1 MFVDLATVKIK
12 AGSGGNVAAL
22 LNILGEYLMFVDWAT
37 LRIKAGSGGNDA
49 VLLNIFRR
57 IFNVCR
63 FGHC

>member
-22 LNILGEYLMFVDWAT
+22 LNI
-37 LRIKAGSGGNDA
+37 
-49 VLLNIFRR
+49 FRG